1 MIRRPPR
8 STRTDT
14 LFPYTTLF
22 RSALLL
28 NPRNHPHVAYL
39 AQDRL
44 ARDGALAQH
53 DAGRG
58 SGGQIDVDPATE
70 ADQADALPGGDHVAR
85 LHEGH
90 DPPRHKARDLGEADA
105 HAIMPFDQDMLP
117 LIILARLVEVGVQ
130 ELAGNIEDRLHRPA
144 DGRAVDV
151 HVEHAHEYRHQIG
164 RAHV

>member
-70 ADQADALPGGDHVAR
+70 ADQADGLPGGDHVAR

-90 DPPRHKARDLGEADA
+90 DPPRHKARDRRESDA
-105 HAIMPFDQDMLP
+105 TPPLPFP
-117 LIILARLVEVGVQ
+117 PERHPHITHPTLAAFGW
-130 ELAGNIEDRLHRPA
+130 
-144 DGRAVDV
+144 
-151 HVEHAHEYRHQIG
+151 
-164 RAHV
+164 